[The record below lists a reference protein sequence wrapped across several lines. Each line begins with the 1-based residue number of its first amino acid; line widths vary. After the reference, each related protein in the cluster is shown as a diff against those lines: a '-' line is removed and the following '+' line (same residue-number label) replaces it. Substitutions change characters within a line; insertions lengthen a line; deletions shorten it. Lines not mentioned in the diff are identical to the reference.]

1 VNSLPKSLTAKAAK
15 EKNSLTAKDAKSAK
29 KSIIKTNPRARR
41 SRAKGGK
48 GSAIGMP
55 VPKTDT
61 ANTAR
66 ASTGYRSS
74 SVTCMPPLAR
84 FLRDLKDLLLSLL
97 LFPSR

>member
-1 VNSLPKSLTAKAAK
+1 VNSLPKSLTAKAVR
-15 EKNSLTAKDAKSAK
+15 EKNSLTAKAAK
-29 KSIIKTNPRARR
+29 KSIIKINPRARR
-41 SRAKGGK
+41 NHAKGGK

-55 VPKTDT
+55 VAKTDT
-61 ANTAR
+61 ANMAQ

-84 FLRDLKDLLLSLL
+84 FLRDLKVLLLSLL